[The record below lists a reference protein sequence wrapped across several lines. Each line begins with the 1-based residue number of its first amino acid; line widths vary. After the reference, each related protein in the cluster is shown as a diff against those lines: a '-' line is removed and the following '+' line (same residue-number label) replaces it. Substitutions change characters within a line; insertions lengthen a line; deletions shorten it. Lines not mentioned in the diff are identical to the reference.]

1 MNLPDPFDPGP
12 GEPDSAD
19 DLATASGGPVGGPE
33 SRPADTPQTR
43 SSAFRLAYLDPD
55 FMLRKDLRPVR
66 FQLEL
71 LKPDLILE
79 EHGIDSTVV
88 VFGSARVPNDGEA
101 EAALAAA
108 EKAHAGNPDDPRLK
122 RALAIAKRLA
132 THVRGYAAARR
143 FGQLIAEFSKAHP
156 GRELTIITG
165 GGPGIMEAANRGA
178 SEAGVKTAGLN
189 IVLPHEQA
197 PNPYLTP
204 ELSFQFYY
212 FALRKMHFLM
222 RARALVAFP
231 GGFGT
236 LDELFETLCL
246 IQTGKSRRMP
256 VLLYDSSFWTR
267 LINFEML
274 VEEGMISPDDLDLFQ
289 FVDDADEAFRIV
301 TDYHLNNPPKRVGR
315 GRV

>member
-1 MNLPDPFDPGP
+1 MNFPDAFDLDAGVPMGP
-12 GEPDSAD
+12 DGLGSAP
-19 DLATASGGPVGGPE
+19 ATG
-33 SRPADTPQTR
+33 PADTPQTR
-43 SSAFRLAYLDPD
+43 SPSFRLAYLDPD
-55 FMLRKDLRPVR
+55 FMLRKDLRPLR

-79 EHGIDSTVV
+79 EHGIDATVV
-88 VFGSARVPNDGEA
+88 VFGSARVPNHEGAEAAMQAA
-101 EAALAAA
+101 EAALT
-108 EKAHAGNPDDPRLK
+108 GDPENHELK
-122 RALAIAKRLA
+122 RTLAISRRLA
-132 THVRGYAAARR
+132 THARGYAAARR
-143 FGQLIAEFSKAHP
+143 FGQLAAAFSKANP
-156 GRELTIITG
+156 GRELTIVTG

-178 SEAGVKTAGLN
+178 FESGAQTAGLN

-256 VLLYDSSFWTR
+256 VLLYDSAFWTR

-274 VEEGMISPDDLDLFQ
+274 VEEGMISPADLDLFQ

-301 TDYHLNNPPKRVGR
+301 ADYHLNNPMKRVGR
-315 GRV
+315 GKV

>member
-1 MNLPDPFDPGP
+1 MNFPDAFDPDAGVP
-12 GEPDSAD
+12 MSPDGLGSAP
-19 DLATASGGPVGGPE
+19 ATG
-33 SRPADTPQTR
+33 PADTPQTR
-43 SSAFRLAYLDPD
+43 SPSFRLAYLDPD
-55 FMLRKDLRPVR
+55 FMLRKDLRPLR

-88 VFGSARVPNDGEA
+88 VFGSARVPNHEDAESAMQAA
-101 EAALAAA
+101 EAALT
-108 EKAHAGNPDDPRLK
+108 GDPENHELK
-122 RALAIAKRLA
+122 RALAISRRLA
-132 THVRGYAAARR
+132 THARGYAAARR
-143 FGQLIAEFSKAHP
+143 FGQLAAEFSKANP

-178 SEAGVKTAGLN
+178 SESGAQTVGLN

-256 VLLYDSSFWTR
+256 VLLYDSAFWTR

-274 VEEGMISPDDLDLFQ
+274 VEEGMISPADLDLFQ
-289 FVDDADEAFRIV
+289 FVDDADEAFQIV
-301 TDYHLNNPPKRVGR
+301 ADYHLNNPMKRVGR
-315 GRV
+315 GKV

>member
-1 MNLPDPFDPGP
+1 MSLPDNFDPGP
-12 GEPDSAD
+12 VDDSP
-19 DLATASGGPVGGPE
+19 SGPE
-33 SRPADTPQTR
+33 RLGIGPEIHVADTPQTR
-43 SSAFRLAYLDPD
+43 SPSFRLAYLDPD
-55 FMLRKDLRPVR
+55 FMLRKDLRPLR

-79 EHGIDSTVV
+79 EHGIDATVV
-88 VFGSARVPNDGEA
+88 VFGSARVPSREDAEVAMQAA
-101 EAALAAA
+101 EAA
-108 EKAHAGNPDDPRLK
+108 HAGDPQNLELK
-122 RALAIAKRLA
+122 RALAISRRLA
-132 THVRGYAAARR
+132 THARGYAAARR
-143 FGQLIAEFSKAHP
+143 FGELAAEFSRIHP
-156 GRELTIITG
+156 GQELTIITG
-165 GGPGIMEAANRGA
+165 GGPGVMEAANRGA
-178 SEAGVKTAGLN
+178 FEAGAQTVGLN

-274 VEEGMISPDDLDLFQ
+274 VEEGMISPGDLDLFQ

-301 TDYHLNNPPKRVGR
+301 ADYHLNNPMKRVGR
-315 GRV
+315 GKV